1 MGTQSTWGMQV
12 ATVPKSTMVQG
23 KTTVTAGG
31 SPQIIQTSSGAAMAT
46 AVAGAGGTKTAIPH
60 GATIV
65 KLVNAPGAATV
76 AGASGQSPK
85 IVKTIGGSNMVTLAK
100 PG

>member
-1 MGTQSTWGMQV
+1 MQIAVVVVVYLNKTQKSILQV

-46 AVAGAGGTKTAIPH
+46 AVVGAGGDK
-60 GATIV
+60 
-65 KLVNAPGAATV
+65 
-76 AGASGQSPK
+76 K
-85 IVKTIGGSNMVTLAK
+85 ISY
-100 PG
+100 

>member
-1 MGTQSTWGMQV
+1 M

-46 AVAGAGGTKTAIPH
+46 AVAGAGGDKKFYLFFRKSWYLRNLIYNS
-60 GATIV
+60 V
-65 KLVNAPGAATV
+65 
-76 AGASGQSPK
+76 S
-85 IVKTIGGSNMVTLAK
+85 
-100 PG
+100 

>member
-1 MGTQSTWGMQV
+1 M

-46 AVAGAGGTKTAIPH
+46 AVAGAGGDKNFSLFFLI
-60 GATIV
+60 
-65 KLVNAPGAATV
+65 KRW
-76 AGASGQSPK
+76 
-85 IVKTIGGSNMVTLAK
+85 
-100 PG
+100 